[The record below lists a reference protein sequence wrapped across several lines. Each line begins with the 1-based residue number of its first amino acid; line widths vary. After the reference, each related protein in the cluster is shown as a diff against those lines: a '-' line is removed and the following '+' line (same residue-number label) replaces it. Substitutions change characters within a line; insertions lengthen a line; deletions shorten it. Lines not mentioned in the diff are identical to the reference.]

1 MVPLALL
8 IIGLQINPTIGAVPY
23 WLGIGWFSHLF
34 YDYKT
39 QGGIV
44 LFYPISLYTTET
56 LGDTEFI
63 APMHFFGYW
72 GPKTGTT
79 EETRSV
85 VISCTLWLTLAF
97 MIMPFTK

>member
-1 MVPLALL
+1 MALL

-72 GPKTGTT
+72 VRRPAPRKRRAASSSPVRYG
-79 EETRSV
+79 
-85 VISCTLWLTLAF
+85 
-97 MIMPFTK
+97 

>member
-1 MVPLALL
+1 MALL

-72 GPKTGTT
+72 GVRGTQRHPDT
-79 EETRSV
+79 SYFGCFDVSNAPIRTQRR
-85 VISCTLWLTLAF
+85 
-97 MIMPFTK
+97 